1 MNFDCLDQEAT
12 QTGFAELVGVSQ
24 QSISS
29 RVKSGQLAKGETYWQ
44 WLLTYCE
51 DLREHAAG
59 RGGDEQAE
67 FQRSRAQDM
76 AATAALKRITY
87 HEKIE
92 TLVLKE
98 QAREF
103 LGDWARFAN
112 SEFNTAFD
120 MFIRAIEEKTGESID
135 PDLRDKYAGSAI
147 RRVRDFALKLEGA
160 A

>member
-1 MNFDCLDQEAT
+1 MKFDCLDKEAT
-12 QTGFAELVGVSQ
+12 QTGFADLVGVSQ
-24 QSISS
+24 QAISS
-29 RVKSGQLAKGETYWQ
+29 RVKSGQLVMGETYWQ
-44 WLLTYCE
+44 WLLVYTE

-87 HEKIE
+87 HEKID
-92 TLVLKE
+92 TLVIKE
-98 QAREF
+98 EARGF

-112 SEFNTAFD
+112 SEFNNAFD
-120 MFIRAIEEKTGESID
+120 SFIRAIEEKAGEPVD
-135 PDLRDKYAGSAI
+135 PGLREKYAGAAI
-147 RRVRDFALKLEGA
+147 RRVRDFALKLREA